1 MNEIFSSADILV
13 FSGEDPTAFSV
24 VACDQYTS
32 EPDYWE
38 RVENRVGEAPS
49 ALRLILPEARLKEA
63 DFSESVSAIH
73 RRMEDYL
80 ERGLFSVYPDAV
92 FYVERTLRNGRTRRG
107 LIGKFDLEA
116 YDFQAGSKSPIR
128 ATEGTVLSRVPP
140 RVKIR
145 ENAPLELPHVMLL
158 LNDPARSVIEP
169 LGEKKAGFPQVYAFP
184 LMEDSGRLEGWL
196 LPEGERERVLSA
208 LRFPEG
214 DALRFAVGDGNHSL
228 AAARQYYLDLKAQMG
243 ESALRHPARYALAE
257 LVNLYDNSLEFEA
270 IHRIVT
276 GISPAELREAFEARF
291 PHSEEGGHQVGV
303 AERGEVRTACMT
315 RPTRSL
321 PVGTL
326 QDFLD
331 EYLLSHPE
339 AEIDYIHGEE
349 TLKRLSMAP
358 DSVGFLLPPM
368 RKEAL
373 FPTVELDGALPRKT
387 FSMGEAWDKRFYF
400 EARRIR

>member
-1 MNEIFSSADILV
+1 MNEIFCPADILV
-13 FSGEDPTAFSV
+13 FSGKDPTAFSV

-38 RVENRVGEAPS
+38 RVESRVGDAPS

-63 DFSESVSAIH
+63 DFSGAIAAIH
-73 RRMEDYL
+73 RRMADYL
-80 ERGLFSVYPDAV
+80 ERGLFSVYPDAI
-92 FYVERTLRNGRTRRG
+92 FYTERTLRNGRIRRG

-116 YDFQAGSKSPIR
+116 YDFRQGSQSPIR
-128 ATEGTVLSRVPP
+128 ATEGTVLSRIPP

-145 ENAPLELPHVMLL
+145 EGAPLELPHVMLL
-158 LNDPARSVIEP
+158 LDDPARSVIEP
-169 LGEKKAGFPQVYAFP
+169 LGERKAGFSQVYAFP

-196 LPEGERERVLSA
+196 LPEEEKERVLSA

-228 AAARQYYLDLKAQMG
+228 AAARQYYLNLKAQMG
-243 ESALRHPARYALAE
+243 EAALRHPARYALAE
-257 LVNLYDNSLEFEA
+257 LVNLHDDSLEFEA

-276 GISPAELREAFEARF
+276 GVSPEELLAAFWSRF
-291 PHSEEGGHQVGV
+291 PQGEGGGQQVGIV
-303 AERGEVRTACMT
+303 ERGEIRTASMT
-315 RPTRSL
+315 RPTRNL

-339 AEIDYIHGEE
+339 AGIDYIHGEE

-368 RKEAL
+368 KKEAL